1 MFRKVILVISV
12 SLFFAFPICAQDTAP
27 ASTSSTTSIANRPP
41 IFRPTKD
48 QIMQVQTIL
57 NNKKFYTGEAN
68 GKYND
73 DTHAGIKVFQK
84 DNGLKS
90 TGGLNRATL
99 EKFGVELTNN
109 QKLIPVSQNSFAI
122 PASDET
128 KPKTVKKPTIAAT
141 AAASSP
147 DADKPKRSA
156 PFRAMP
162 DQIKAAQKLLKE
174 KSMYT
179 GGETGKLDPATR
191 EALQKFKEANGMK
204 VTDTLNA
211 ETLKKMGI
219 ELTDKQ
225 KAYAA
230 AAAKN

>member
-12 SLFFAFPICAQDTAP
+12 SLFFAVSICAQDTAP
-27 ASTSSTTSIANRPP
+27 ASPSSTTSTANRPP

-48 QIMQVQTIL
+48 QIKQVQTIL

-68 GKYND
+68 GTYND

-128 KPKTVKKPTIAAT
+128 KPKTVKKPTMPAP
-141 AAASSP
+141 AAASTP
-147 DADKPKRSA
+147 NGDKPKRAA

-179 GGETGKLDPATR
+179 GGETGKLDDDTR
-191 EALQKFKEANGMK
+191 EGLKKYQEASGIK
-204 VTDTLNA
+204 VTGTLNA
-211 ETLKKMGI
+211 LTLEKMGI

-225 KAYAA
+225 KADAA